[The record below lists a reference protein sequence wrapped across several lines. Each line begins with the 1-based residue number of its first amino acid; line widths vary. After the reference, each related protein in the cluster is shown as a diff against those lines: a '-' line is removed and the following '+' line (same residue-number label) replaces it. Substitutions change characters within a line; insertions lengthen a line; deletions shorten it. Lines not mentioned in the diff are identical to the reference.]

1 MTLEAWVNPTAL
13 GSAWRAV
20 VFKEQPSGMV
30 YSLYANK
37 ANGRPVGQVNIGGE
51 RNVNGSAALPLN
63 TWSHL
68 AVTYDGSQLRLY
80 VNGAL
85 VGTKSQSGTIPVS
98 SGPLRIG
105 GNSIWGEWFKGAID
119 EVRVYDRAVTPAE
132 ILADMAS
139 PVGAVRPSPPA
150 VLVGDQQVET
160 DVNPSPAGQAEA
172 FPATASSSARLQSVS
187 VYVDAAS
194 TATSL
199 VAGIYSDAGGHPGS
213 LLAQGSIPAPVR
225 GAWNQVE
232 LPPTAL
238 GAGTQ
243 YWIAVLGP
251 AGSLAFRDRCCTVT
265 GDRPTETS
273 AQTNLA
279 VLPATWSSGTTFD
292 DGPISAYGSA

>member
-1 MTLEAWVNPTAL
+1 VL
-13 GSAWRAV
+13 
-20 VFKEQPSGMV
+20 FKEQPSGMV
-30 YSLYANK
+30 YSLYANR

-51 RNVNGSAALPLN
+51 RNVSGPAPLPLN

-85 VGTKSQSGTIPVS
+85 VATKAQGGTIPVS
-98 SGPLRIG
+98 AGPLRIG

-119 EVRVYDRAVTPAE
+119 EVRVYDRAVTPDE

-139 PVGAVRPSPPA
+139 PVGATRPAPPA
-150 VLVGDQQVET
+150 VVVGDQQVET
-160 DVNPSPAGQAEA
+160 DVNPTAAGQAEA
-172 FPATASSSARLQSVS
+172 FPATASSSAPLQSLT

-199 VAGIYSDAGGHPGS
+199 VAGIYSDAGGHPGN
-213 LLAQGSIPAPVR
+213 LLAQGAIPAPVR
-225 GAWNQVE
+225 GAWNEVA
-232 LPPTAL
+232 LPPTPL
-238 GAGTQ
+238 GGGTH

-265 GDRPTETS
+265 GDRPTEAS

-279 VLPATWSSGTTFD
+279 VLPGTWSSGTVYD